1 MPEQPSNRLVAENN
15 NNYSLYRL
23 KKDDLKNVC
32 DYYSISNTGRKIDMI
47 KRIVEYRDENVL
59 QEGNTIYTMPLIDLT
74 FSQIKNILNRFHFH
88 YVPIFNYIGYW
99 SNIKEYKNIFESK
112 KNVIP
117 KLDLAVMY
125 SKLEMTLNYNRID
138 RNTYKWPE
146 NPHIPI
152 RRCYEENTKMGLISK
167 INNIFRT
174 IEQNVMEWRSEHSTN
189 TPPPPPQQ
197 RERERQNVQVKNLT
211 NRDIHL
217 YYGYKRQDGYNNYI
231 QCNYLMVIEPGVT
244 KGVTYVDDNTILYSS
259 KTLVGRKC
267 YFMDIRDYLISENKV
282 AEKNQHTNTLE
293 IKMNREEIDLWKEAA
308 LKCDYLLRELKR
320 LGIEKNDNFA
330 AIIDLHQD
338 IEIPQHSEREKEV
351 AGIPSTLTNIT

>member
-1 MPEQPSNRLVAENN
+1 MSAQASNRLIAENN
-15 NNYSLYRL
+15 NNFSLYRL
-23 KKDDLKNVC
+23 KKEDLKNVC
-32 DYYSISNTGRKIDMI
+32 DYYGISNTGRKIDMT
-47 KRIVEYRDENVL
+47 KRIVEYRDEHVQ
-59 QEGNTIYTMPLIDLT
+59 QEGNTLYALPPGPGLIPDQL
-74 FSQIKNILNRFHFH
+74 QRILKRSYFQYLRVSGRYCRNLS
-88 YVPIFNYIGYW
+88 YVHKY
-99 SNIKEYKNIFESK
+99 FESK
-112 KNVIP
+112 HTIMP

-125 SKLEMTLNYNRID
+125 SKLEMFLNYDRID
-138 RNTYKWPE
+138 HFRYRWPE
-146 NPHIPI
+146 NPHISI
-152 RRCYEENTKMGLISK
+152 RRCYEENNRLNLIAKLTNGFNSLK
-167 INNIFRT
+167 ET
-174 IEQNVMEWRSEHSTN
+174 YIEPV
-189 TPPPPPQQ
+189 PQITL
-197 RERERQNVQVKNLT
+197 RQNVQVKNLT

-244 KGVTYVDDNTILYSS
+244 KGVTYVNDDTVLYSS
-259 KTLVGRKC
+259 KTLVGAKC

-282 AEKNQHTNTLE
+282 TEKNQHTNILE

>member
-1 MPEQPSNRLVAENN
+1 MSSQESNRIIAENN
-15 NNYSLYRL
+15 NNYCLYRL
-23 KKDDLKNVC
+23 KKEDLKNVC
-32 DYYSISNTGRKIDMI
+32 DYYNISNTGRKIDMI
-47 KRIVEYRDENVL
+47 KRIVEHRDEHVQ
-59 QEGNTIYTMPLIDLT
+59 QEGNTIYAMPIVDLT
-74 FSQIKNILNRFHFH
+74 NQQIRKILHRFHNLN
-88 YVPIFNYIGYW
+88 YTLELNPIGHINL
-99 SNIKEYKNIFESK
+99 IKISQSIFEAK
-112 KNVIP
+112 YYVMP

-125 SKLEMTLNYNRID
+125 SKVEMILNYNRID
-138 RNTYKWPE
+138 TNTYKWPE

-152 RRCYEENTKMGLISK
+152 RRSYEENTKMDLISK
-167 INNIFRT
+167 IKDIFRKLDENAST
-174 IEQNVMEWRSEHSTN
+174 WRSEHPINS
-189 TPPPPPQQ
+189 QQ
-197 RERERQNVQVKNLT
+197 REPTRQNVQIKNLT

-231 QCNYLMVIEPGVT
+231 QCNYLMVIEPGIT
-244 KGVTYVDDNTILYSS
+244 KGVTYVNNDTILYSS
-259 KTLVGRKC
+259 KTLVGSKC

-282 AEKNQHTNTLE
+282 TEKNQHTNILE